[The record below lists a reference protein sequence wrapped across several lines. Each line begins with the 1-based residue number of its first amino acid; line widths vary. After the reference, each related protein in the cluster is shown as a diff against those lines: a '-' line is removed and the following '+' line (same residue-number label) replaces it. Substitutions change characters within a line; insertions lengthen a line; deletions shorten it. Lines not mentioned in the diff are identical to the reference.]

1 MTTLQRPQLF
11 NLAGGEQIDNN
22 EPVVL
27 VRKDHAKRT
36 APEHKQFAAATRD
49 NAKLLNIR
57 GRPMTTEVLLKLSNR
72 TTYPVPVRAREL
84 VEEHPRGELP
94 IDIHGTIL
102 SRM

>member
-1 MTTLQRPQLF
+1 
-11 NLAGGEQIDNN
+11 
-22 EPVVL
+22 
-27 VRKDHAKRT
+27 
-36 APEHKQFAAATRD
+36 
-49 NAKLLNIR
+49 
-57 GRPMTTEVLLKLSNR
+57 MTTEVLLKLSNR